1 MIAGIRLQTRSVNRS
16 LTNCAEYNQAGFS
29 MSHVGPRG
37 ATYALAALFAL
48 ALACDLLW
56 MPVQVS
62 DSLGEIFE
70 ARKSPSVWASFT
82 DTLGSEAYLR
92 PLRIAQIK
100 ALFDL
105 AGGRHYWLVYRSFHA
120 LLLVA
125 AILLFTRALRVRTA
139 VDFAAAAVA
148 LVVLIGLHTFRGTV
162 QEAFPINHFLEV
174 VVLCLVVLNLAQSR
188 GGIWVDVGAALTF
201 TVAALTLESGLLV
214 WFVAVAAWAV
224 GWRGISVRG
233 LSVMTVLLIGY
244 GYLRFVHLAT
254 GVPSLTERS
263 SGYLLEVLE
272 PEELERRFG
281 SQPLWF
287 YAYNVLA
294 SAGSVLF
301 AEPRSGVF
309 ETVGA
314 WLNDRPLRREL
325 LLVATSVVTTGVIAW
340 TAVLHIVQRRP
351 LGDTA
356 RFIVV
361 FVVVLAA
368 NATLSF
374 AYTKDEIMSVAGVF
388 YALAAFGAM
397 RDLATRTGLRVATAA
412 AGVLLVGA
420 LATGWSVR
428 AAGVHYVLRSQAI
441 KHQIDWV
448 ELLGRWHRED
458 RWPTDPIEEQL
469 LLRLHADAVHIK
481 LPNTRI
487 GRPDWPNRLWLD

>member
-1 MIAGIRLQTRSVNRS
+1 M
-16 LTNCAEYNQAGFS
+16 
-29 MSHVGPRG
+29 GPRG

-56 MPVQVS
+56 MPIQVS
-62 DSLGEIFE
+62 DSLGEILE
-70 ARKSPSVWASFT
+70 ARQSPSVATSFI
-82 DTLGSEAYLR
+82 DSFGSEAYLR

-105 AGGRHYWLVYRSFHA
+105 AEGRHYWAVYRGFHA
-120 LLLVA
+120 LLIVA

-139 VDFAAAAVA
+139 MDFAAAAVA

-162 QEAFPINHFLEV
+162 QEAFPINHFLEI

-188 GGIWVDVGAALTF
+188 GGIWVDVGAALSF
-201 TVAALTLESGLLV
+201 AVGALTLESGLLV
-214 WFVAVAAWAV
+214 WVVAVAAWAV
-224 GWRGISVRG
+224 GWRGISARG
-233 LSVMTVLLIGY
+233 LSIMTVLLIGY

-254 GVPSLTERS
+254 GVPSLTERG
-263 SGYLLEVLE
+263 SGYLLEVLS
-272 PEELERRFG
+272 PDELQRRFG

-309 ETVGA
+309 ETVSA
-314 WLNDRPLRREL
+314 WLNDRLLRREL
-325 LLVATSVVTTGVIAW
+325 LLVATSVVTTGIIAW
-340 TAVLHIVQRRP
+340 TAVLHIARRQP

-361 FVVVLAA
+361 FAVVLAA

-397 RDLATRTGLRVATAA
+397 RDLATSTGLRIATAA

-420 LATGWSVR
+420 VATGWSVR

-448 ELLGRWHRED
+448 ELLGRWHREN
-458 RWPTDPIEEQL
+458 RWPTDAVEERL
-469 LLRLHADAVHIK
+469 ILRLHADAVHIK

-487 GRPDWPNRLWLD
+487 GRPDWPNRLWIE

>member
-1 MIAGIRLQTRSVNRS
+1 
-16 LTNCAEYNQAGFS
+16 

-62 DSLGEIFE
+62 DSLGEILE
-70 ARKSPSVWASFT
+70 ARQSPSVWASFT

-100 ALFDL
+100 ALYDV
-105 AGGRHYWLVYRSFHA
+105 ADGRHYWAVYRGFHA
-120 LLLVA
+120 LLIVA

-139 VDFAAAAVA
+139 IDFAAAAVA
-148 LVVLIGLHTFRGTV
+148 LTVLIGLHTFRGTV
-162 QEAFPINHFLEV
+162 QEAFPINHFLEIA
-174 VVLCLVVLNLAQSR
+174 VLCLVVLNLAQSR
-188 GGIWVDVGAALTF
+188 GGVWVDVGAALTF
-201 TVAALTLESGLLV
+201 AVGALTLESGLLV
-214 WFVAVAAWAV
+214 WFVAVAAWAA

-233 LSVMTVLLIGY
+233 LSVMTVLLLGY

-263 SGYLLEVLE
+263 SGYLLEVLD
-272 PEELERRFG
+272 PDELERRFG

-287 YAYNVLA
+287 HAYNVLA

-309 ETVGA
+309 ETVSA

-325 LLVATSVVTTGVIAW
+325 LLVATSIVTTGLIAW
-340 TAVLHIVQRRP
+340 TAVLHIVRRRP
-351 LGDTA
+351 MGDTA

-368 NATLSF
+368 NAMLSF

-388 YALAAFGAM
+388 YALAAFGAI
-397 RDLATRTGLRVATAA
+397 RELATSAGLRVATVAA
-412 AGVLLVGA
+412 SALLVGA

-448 ELLGRWHRED
+448 QLLGQWHRQD
-458 RWPTDPIEEQL
+458 RWPTDPAEEQL

-487 GRPDWPNRLWLD
+487 GRPDWPDRLWIE

>member
-1 MIAGIRLQTRSVNRS
+1 
-16 LTNCAEYNQAGFS
+16 
-29 MSHVGPRG
+29 MSYVRPRG
-37 ATYALAALFAL
+37 AVYALACLFAL

-62 DSLGEIFE
+62 DSVGEILD
-70 ARKSPSVWASFT
+70 ARQSPSAWASFT
-82 DTLGSEAYLR
+82 DAIGSEAYLR

-100 ALFDL
+100 VLFDL
-105 AGGRHYWLVYRSFHA
+105 SGGRHFWLVYRGFHA

-139 VDFAAAAVA
+139 VDFSAGAVA
-148 LVVLIGLHTFRGTV
+148 LVILIGLNTFRGTV
-162 QEAFPINHFLEV
+162 QEAFPINHFLEIV
-174 VVLCLVVLNLAQSR
+174 VFCLVVLNLAQSR
-188 GGIWVDVGAALTF
+188 GGVWVDLGAALTF
-201 TVAALTLESGLLV
+201 AAAALTLESGLLV
-214 WFVAVAAWAV
+214 WLVAITAWAV

-233 LSVMTVLLIGY
+233 LALMTMLLVGY
-244 GYLRFVHLAT
+244 GYLRFAYLAT

-263 SGYLLEVLE
+263 SGYLFEVLE
-272 PEELERRFG
+272 REELQRRFG

-301 AEPRSGVF
+301 AEPRNGVF
-309 ETVGA
+309 EATAA

-325 LLVATSVVTTGVIAW
+325 LPVVTSVVTTGIIAW
-340 TAVLHIVQRRP
+340 IAIRHLARRQP
-351 LGDTA
+351 IQDTA
-356 RFIVV
+356 RVIVM

-368 NATLSF
+368 NAALSF

-397 RDLATRTGLRVATAA
+397 REIMTMSSGARFAVGGL
-412 AGVLLVGA
+412 GA
-420 LATGWSVR
+420 LLLCALAIGWSVR

-448 ELLGRWHRED
+448 ELPGRWHREK
-458 RWPTDPIEEQL
+458 RWPTDPAEEQL
-469 LLRLHADAVHIK
+469 ILRLQADAIHIK
-481 LPNTRI
+481 LPNTRV
-487 GRPDWPNRLWLD
+487 GRPDWPDRLWIE

>member
-1 MIAGIRLQTRSVNRS
+1 VNRS
-16 LTNCAEYNQAGFS
+16 LTNYAEYNQAGFF
-29 MSHVGPRG
+29 MSYVGPRG

-62 DSLGEIFE
+62 DSLGEILE
-70 ARKSPSVWASFT
+70 ARQSPSVWASFT

-100 ALFDL
+100 ALYDL
-105 AGGRHYWLVYRSFHA
+105 AEGRHYWAVYRGFHA
-120 LLLVA
+120 LLIVA

-139 VDFAAAAVA
+139 IDFAAAAVA
-148 LVVLIGLHTFRGTV
+148 LTVLIGLHTFRGTV
-162 QEAFPINHFLEV
+162 QEAFPINHFLEIA
-174 VVLCLVVLNLAQSR
+174 VLCLVVLNLAQSR
-188 GGIWVDVGAALTF
+188 GGVWVDVGAALTF
-201 TVAALTLESGLLV
+201 AVGALTLESGLLV
-214 WFVAVAAWAV
+214 WFVAVAAWAA
-224 GWRGISVRG
+224 GWRGISVRA
-233 LSVMTVLLIGY
+233 LSVMTVLLLGY

-263 SGYLLEVLE
+263 SGYLPEVLD
-272 PEELERRFG
+272 PDELERRFG

-309 ETVGA
+309 ETVSA

-325 LLVATSVVTTGVIAW
+325 LLVATSIVTTGLIAW
-340 TAVLHIVQRRP
+340 TAVIHIVRRRP
-351 LGDTA
+351 MGDTA

-368 NATLSF
+368 NAMLSF

-388 YALAAFGAM
+388 YALAAFGAI
-397 RDLATRTGLRVATAA
+397 RHLATSTRLRVATAA
-412 AGVLLVGA
+412 AGVLLVGV

-448 ELLGRWHRED
+448 ELLGRWHREN
-458 RWPTDPIEEQL
+458 RWPTDAAEERL

-487 GRPDWPNRLWLD
+487 GRPDWPNRLWIE

>member
-1 MIAGIRLQTRSVNRS
+1 VNRS
-16 LTNCAEYNQAGFS
+16 VTNCAEYNQAGFF

-37 ATYALAALFAL
+37 ATYALATLFAL

-56 MPVQVS
+56 MPIQVS
-62 DSLGEIFE
+62 DSLGEILE
-70 ARKSPSVWASFT
+70 ARQSPSVAASFT
-82 DTLGSEAYLR
+82 DSFGSEAYLR

-105 AGGRHYWLVYRSFHA
+105 AEGRHYWAVYRGFHA
-120 LLLVA
+120 LLIVA

-139 VDFAAAAVA
+139 IDFAAAAVA

-188 GGIWVDVGAALTF
+188 GGIWVDVWAALTF
-201 TVAALTLESGLLV
+201 AVAALTLESGLLV

-272 PEELERRFG
+272 PEELKRRFG

-287 YAYNVLA
+287 YAYNVVA

-309 ETVGA
+309 ETVSA

-325 LLVATSVVTTGVIAW
+325 LLVATSVVTTGIIAW
-340 TAVLHIVQRRP
+340 TAVLHIVRRRP
-351 LGDTA
+351 MGDTA

-368 NATLSF
+368 NAMLSF

-388 YALAAFGAM
+388 YALAAFGAI
-397 RDLATRTGLRVATAA
+397 RELATSAGLRVATVAA
-412 AGVLLVGA
+412 SALLVGA

-448 ELLGRWHRED
+448 QLLGQWHRQD
-458 RWPTDPIEEQL
+458 RWPTDPAEEQL

-487 GRPDWPNRLWLD
+487 GRPDWPDRLWIE

>member
-1 MIAGIRLQTRSVNRS
+1 
-16 LTNCAEYNQAGFS
+16 
-29 MSHVGPRG
+29 MSHIGPRG

-56 MPVQVS
+56 MPIQVS
-62 DSLGEIFE
+62 DSLGEILE
-70 ARKSPSVWASFT
+70 ARQSPSVWASFT

-105 AGGRHYWLVYRSFHA
+105 AEGRHYWAVYRGFHA
-120 LLLVA
+120 LLIVA

-139 VDFAAAAVA
+139 MDFAAGAVA

-188 GGIWVDVGAALTF
+188 GGIWVDVGGALTF
-201 TVAALTLESGLLV
+201 AVGALTLESGLLV
-214 WFVAVAAWAV
+214 WFVALAAWAA
-224 GWRGISVRG
+224 GWRGISLRG

-244 GYLRFVHLAT
+244 GYLRFVHLST

-294 SAGSVLF
+294 SVGSVLF

-309 ETVGA
+309 ETVSA
-314 WLNDRPLRREL
+314 WLNEGRCGANCCLSPRR
-325 LLVATSVVTTGVIAW
+325 S
-340 TAVLHIVQRRP
+340 
-351 LGDTA
+351 
-356 RFIVV
+356 
-361 FVVVLAA
+361 
-368 NATLSF
+368 
-374 AYTKDEIMSVAGVF
+374 
-388 YALAAFGAM
+388 
-397 RDLATRTGLRVATAA
+397 
-412 AGVLLVGA
+412 
-420 LATGWSVR
+420 
-428 AAGVHYVLRSQAI
+428 
-441 KHQIDWV
+441 
-448 ELLGRWHRED
+448 
-458 RWPTDPIEEQL
+458 
-469 LLRLHADAVHIK
+469 
-481 LPNTRI
+481 
-487 GRPDWPNRLWLD
+487 

>member
-1 MIAGIRLQTRSVNRS
+1 M
-16 LTNCAEYNQAGFS
+16 
-29 MSHVGPRG
+29 GPRG

-56 MPVQVS
+56 MPIQVS
-62 DSLGEIFE
+62 DSLGEILE
-70 ARKSPSVWASFT
+70 ARQSPSVATSFI
-82 DTLGSEAYLR
+82 DSFGSEAYLR

-105 AGGRHYWLVYRSFHA
+105 AEGRHYWAVYRGFHA
-120 LLLVA
+120 LLIVA

-139 VDFAAAAVA
+139 MDFAAAAVA

-162 QEAFPINHFLEV
+162 QEAFPINHFLEI

-188 GGIWVDVGAALTF
+188 GGIWVDVGAALSF
-201 TVAALTLESGLLV
+201 AVGALTLESGLLV
-214 WFVAVAAWAV
+214 WVVAVAAWAV
-224 GWRGISVRG
+224 GWRGISARG
-233 LSVMTVLLIGY
+233 LSIMTVLLIGY

-254 GVPSLTERS
+254 GVPSLTERG
-263 SGYLLEVLE
+263 SGYLLEVLS
-272 PEELERRFG
+272 PDELQRRFG

-309 ETVGA
+309 ETVSA

-325 LLVATSVVTTGVIAW
+325 LLVATSVVTTGIIAW
-340 TAVLHIVQRRP
+340 TAVLHIARRQP

-388 YALAAFGAM
+388 YALAAFGAI
-397 RDLATRTGLRVATAA
+397 RDLATSTGLRIATAA

-420 LATGWSVR
+420 VATGWSVR

-448 ELLGRWHRED
+448 ELLGRWHREN
-458 RWPTDPIEEQL
+458 RWPTDAVEERL
-469 LLRLHADAVHIK
+469 ILRLHADAVHIK

-487 GRPDWPNRLWLD
+487 GRPDWPNRLWIE

>member
-1 MIAGIRLQTRSVNRS
+1 
-16 LTNCAEYNQAGFS
+16 
-29 MSHVGPRG
+29 
-37 ATYALAALFAL
+37 
-48 ALACDLLW
+48 
-56 MPVQVS
+56 MPIQVS
-62 DSLGEIFE
+62 DSLGEILE
-70 ARKSPSVWASFT
+70 ARQSPSVAASFT
-82 DTLGSEAYLR
+82 DSFGSEAYLR

-105 AGGRHYWLVYRSFHA
+105 AEGRHYWAVYRGFHA
-120 LLLVA
+120 LLIVA
-125 AILLFTRALRVRTA
+125 AILLFTHALRVRTA
-139 VDFAAAAVA
+139 IDFAAAAVA
-148 LVVLIGLHTFRGTV
+148 LTVLIGLHTFRGTV
-162 QEAFPINHFLEV
+162 QEAFPINHFLEIA
-174 VVLCLVVLNLAQSR
+174 VLCLVVLNLAQSR

-201 TVAALTLESGLLV
+201 AVAALTLESGLLV

-233 LSVMTVLLIGY
+233 LSVMTVLLLGY

-263 SGYLLEVLE
+263 SGYLLEVLD
-272 PEELERRFG
+272 PDELQRRFG
-281 SQPLWF
+281 SQPMWF

-309 ETVGA
+309 ETVSA

-325 LLVATSVVTTGVIAW
+325 LLVATSVVTTGLIAW
-340 TAVLHIVQRRP
+340 TAVLHIARRQP

-368 NATLSF
+368 NAALSF

-388 YALAAFGAM
+388 YALAAFAAI
-397 RDLATRTGLRVATAA
+397 RELATSAGLRVATVAA
-412 AGVLLVGA
+412 SALLVGA

-448 ELLGRWHRED
+448 QLLGQWHRQD
-458 RWPTDPIEEQL
+458 RWPTDPAEEQL

-487 GRPDWPNRLWLD
+487 GRPDWPDRLWIE

>member
-1 MIAGIRLQTRSVNRS
+1 VNRS
-16 LTNCAEYNQAGFS
+16 LTNYAEYNQAGFF

-62 DSLGEIFE
+62 DSLGEILE
-70 ARKSPSVWASFT
+70 ARQSPSVWASFT

-100 ALFDL
+100 ALYDV
-105 AGGRHYWLVYRSFHA
+105 ADGRHYWAVYRGFHA
-120 LLLVA
+120 LLIVA

-139 VDFAAAAVA
+139 IDFAAAAVA
-148 LVVLIGLHTFRGTV
+148 LTVLIGLHTFRGTV
-162 QEAFPINHFLEV
+162 QEAFPINHFLEIA
-174 VVLCLVVLNLAQSR
+174 VLCLVVLNLAQSR
-188 GGIWVDVGAALTF
+188 GGVWVDVGAALTF
-201 TVAALTLESGLLV
+201 AVGALTLESGLLV
-214 WFVAVAAWAV
+214 WFVAVAAWAA

-233 LSVMTVLLIGY
+233 LSVMTVLLLGY

-263 SGYLLEVLE
+263 SGYLLEVLD
-272 PEELERRFG
+272 PDELERRFG

-309 ETVGA
+309 ETVSA

-325 LLVATSVVTTGVIAW
+325 LLVATSIVTTGLIAW
-340 TAVLHIVQRRP
+340 TAVLHIVRRRP
-351 LGDTA
+351 MGDTA

-368 NATLSF
+368 NAMLSF

-388 YALAAFGAM
+388 YALAAFGAI
-397 RDLATRTGLRVATAA
+397 RELATSAGLRVATVVASA
-412 AGVLLVGA
+412 LLVGA

-448 ELLGRWHRED
+448 QLLGQWHRQD
-458 RWPTDPIEEQL
+458 RWPTDPAEEQL

-487 GRPDWPNRLWLD
+487 GRPDWPDRLWIE